1 MRPMWAK
8 PGGGAGDK
16 GTVTV
21 EFALVFWL
29 FIFLMAGII
38 EFGHLWY
45 VKHLVTRA
53 SREGARWAVVYRVDN
68 TGKRYVPSPTLIE
81 QYVKDNILGQS
92 FMSHYDVKVDSKVI
106 DKAAPQ
112 DDDLVVTVTA
122 NQNTTFILDDLIKL
136 INPSFQGLS
145 QVGATTTMKLE

>member
-1 MRPMWAK
+1 MRLAWAK
-8 PGGGAGDK
+8 SGGEARDK

-29 FIFLMAGII
+29 FIVFLAGII

-53 SREGARWAVVYRVDN
+53 SREGARWAVVYRIDN
-68 TGKRYVPSPTLIE
+68 NGNRFIPPDTDIK
-81 QYVKDNILGQS
+81 QYLQDRILGQG
-92 FMSHYDVKVDSKVI
+92 FMNHYDVDVKRFLS
-106 DKAAPQ
+106 PQ
-112 DDDLVVTVTA
+112 GDDLSVSVVA
-122 NQNTTFILDDLIKL
+122 RQNVTFILDDLLKL
-136 INPSFQGLS
+136 FNNNFQGIS

>member
-1 MRPMWAK
+1 MKTAWANS
-8 PGGGAGDK
+8 GGGARDR

-29 FIFLMAGII
+29 FILLIAGII

-45 VKHLVTRA
+45 IKHLVIRA

-68 TGKRYVPSPTLIE
+68 TGKRHIPSPTEIE

-92 FMSHYDVKVDSKVI
+92 FMSHYGVQVNSTVV
-106 DKAAPQ
+106 DKALPE

-122 NQNTTFILDDLIKL
+122 NQNITFILDDLIKL
-136 INPSFQGLS
+136 INPGFNGLS